1 MNHVTLD
8 PAAPDYDSSHEYKG
22 KRGESPGR
30 KATDPKLDTSRVA
43 GLPRPRCSPHRC
55 RGASP
60 WSDVCRLA
68 HDPTAQD
75 TSTNGDTPMTLLSR
89 LYTYRATE
97 ARSPTEDFLS
107 EAFCEWLVLAAQ
119 AGIMDRVLRE
129 LLQLPASQCPP
140 AAYDFASIRWST
152 QHRIGP
158 GYRGTGKRPDL
169 VGQGKDFFLLIENK
183 IGAGFTQHED
193 EDGSAHQLA
202 LYHDYQQRQ
211 DLPYGGTVLL
221 THHTLPPP
229 DWTGPVLPWTRTH
242 RWLVR
247 LLETLPAKSK
257 AAEEALKYWTRHL
270 IAFIEE
276 NQMNG
281 TRIALSDLIA
291 IPAYERLQDGM
302 RGLGLI
308 ARKVLI
314 ALHESREGSELK
326 VPHGGTSGDFNEP
339 NFFGALLTP
348 SGFKADKSSLIVW
361 LGVLAKEAYEITPHI
376 DGIPELSV
384 GIALWTTHRP
394 SSLDCASL
402 PARIS
407 QEFAALTPNMNWEV
421 GWLEYANDDDVF
433 VLVARTS
440 LSLIE
445 LHQQTGENFWD
456 DAAQSFLSTAGKALL
471 GLPAEV
477 WEQFRELKS

>member
-302 RGLGLI
+302 RGLAAI
-308 ARKVLI
+308 ARK
-314 ALHESREGSELK
+314 ELTTLCKGYAWGDFK
-326 VPHGGTSGDFNEP
+326 VPHGWTSGEFNEP
-339 NFFGALLTP
+339 QFFGGLLTP
-348 SGFKADKSSLIVW
+348 GGVKANDSSRIVW
-361 LGVLAKEAYEITPHI
+361 LGILAKPAYGIGPHI

-384 GIALWTTHRP
+384 GIALWTEQSP
-394 SSLDCASL
+394 SAPECVSLRDQL
-402 PARIS
+402 QQRL
-407 QEFAALTPNMNWEV
+407 AALTPNMGWEV
-421 GWLEYANDDDVF
+421 DWQDHAADDEIF
-433 VLVARTS
+433 ALVARAR

-445 LHQQTGENFWD
+445 LHQQTGEDFWD
-456 DAAQSFLSTAGKALL
+456 DAAQSFFNTAGKAVF
-471 GLPAEV
+471 GLPAEI
-477 WEQFRELKS
+477 WEQLGKLES